1 MELVGLTQ
9 TQDLYPNQ
17 ISSSMEQRVAIAR
30 AFAVNPDLL
39 LMDEPYGQLDVKLR
53 FYLEDELVRIWQ
65 EFKNT
70 VIFITHNVEEAV
82 YIAERVLVLTNK
94 PTTIKEEIPIDLP
107 RPRDYLDK
115 DFVAL
120 REHVTEAIRWW

>member
-1 MELVGLTQ
+1 
-9 TQDLYPNQ
+9 
-17 ISSSMEQRVAIAR
+17 
-30 AFAVNPDLL
+30 
-39 LMDEPYGQLDVKLR
+39 
-53 FYLEDELVRIWQ
+53 
-65 EFKNT
+65 
-70 VIFITHNVEEAV
+70 
-82 YIAERVLVLTNK
+82 ERVLVLTNK

>member
-1 MELVGLTQ
+1 
-9 TQDLYPNQ
+9 
-17 ISSSMEQRVAIAR
+17 
-30 AFAVNPDLL
+30 
-39 LMDEPYGQLDVKLR
+39 MDEPYGQLDVKLR